1 MIRASSPD
9 PLTPARDLIAS
20 LQSRGHT
27 LRVSRGKLLVGSA
40 ANLTADDLRAIARER
55 EAMMHLLIDDAEWER
70 RRAAL
75 DLLPPVRWPGDDLV
89 ISSNDGSPA
98 GSLPAAEGVVILTD
112 GHGWDVAFVAADL
125 ETIIRT
131 YSALKRGKADAV
143 GAAGAVGRVGA
154 GASRQVDSGAVQGD
168 LFGGLAGAHSG
179 ASGQSLRKDR
189 R

>member
-27 LRVSRGKLLVGSA
+27 LRVSRGKVLVGSA
-40 ANLTADDLRAIARER
+40 ANLTADDLRAIARGR

-75 DLLPPVRWPGDDLV
+75 DLLPPVRWPGDDVV
-89 ISSNDGSPA
+89 ISSSDGAPA
-98 GSLPAAEGVVILTD
+98 DSLPAAEGVVILTD

-125 ETIIRT
+125 EAIIRT
-131 YSALKRGKADAV
+131 YSVLKKGDNA
-143 GAAGAVGRVGA
+143 AAGAVGRVGA
-154 GASRQVDSGAVQGD
+154 GASRQVGSGVVQGD
-168 LFGGLAGAHSG
+168 LFGGLAGADSG

>member
-27 LRVSRGKLLVGSA
+27 LRVSRGKVLVGSA
-40 ANLTADDLRAIARER
+40 ANLTADDLRAIARGR

-75 DLLPPVRWPGDDLV
+75 DLLPPVRWPGDDVV
-89 ISSNDGSPA
+89 ISSSDGAPA
-98 GSLPAAEGVVILTD
+98 DSLPAAEGVVILTD

-125 ETIIRT
+125 EAIIRT
-131 YSALKRGKADAV
+131 YSVLKKGDNA
-143 GAAGAVGRVGA
+143 AAGAVGRVGA
-154 GASRQVDSGAVQGD
+154 GASRQVGSGVVQGD
-168 LFGGLAGAHSG
+168 LFGGLAGADSG
-179 ASGQSLRKDR
+179 ASGQSLRKDCR
-189 R
+189 

>member
-1 MIRASSPD
+1 MSPRTDD
-9 PLTPARDLIAS
+9 PLSGARQLAAS

-27 LRVSRGKLLVGSA
+27 LRVSRGKLLVGNST
-40 ANLTADDLRAIARER
+40 NLTADDLRAIGRER
-55 EAMMHLLIDDAEWER
+55 EAMLHLLIDETEWER

-75 DLLPPVRWPGDDLV
+75 DLLPPVRWPGDDVV
-89 ISSNDGSPA
+89 ISSNANAPA
-98 GSLPAAEGVVILTD
+98 DSLPSAEGVVILTD

-125 ETIIRT
+125 EAIIRT
-131 YSALKRGKADAV
+131 YSALKGGKADAA

-154 GASRQVDSGAVQGD
+154 GASRQVGSGVVQGD
-168 LFGGLAGAHSG
+168 LFGGLAGADSG

>member
-27 LRVSRGKLLVGSA
+27 LRVSRGKVLVGSA

-75 DLLPPVRWPGDDLV
+75 DLLPPVRWPG
-89 ISSNDGSPA
+89 NDGSPA